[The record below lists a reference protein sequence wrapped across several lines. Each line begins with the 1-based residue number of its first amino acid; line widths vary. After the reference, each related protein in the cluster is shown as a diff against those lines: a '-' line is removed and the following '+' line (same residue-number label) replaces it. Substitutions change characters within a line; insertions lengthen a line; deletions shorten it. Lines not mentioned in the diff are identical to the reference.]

1 MKVKIPLLLGFA
13 LLCLSLNTAA
23 QLSVDAQLR
32 MRGEVNRGYMFIAGP
47 ETEFQAGVSQRS
59 RLGFSFAKDHLSMR
73 LNIQDIRAW
82 GGETF
87 YTSTGAWANQGLDVF
102 EAWMEMNISEKARL
116 RLGRQILSLDDERL
130 IAERNWNQYGQAY
143 DALRYRRSD
152 GQWETEAVLS
162 YNNQNAMVLG
172 ATGGIDDFY
181 SDKNR
186 IRMLNYLWVR
196 RPICPTTTL
205 SYSFISSGYQ
215 SPRFENVLYVT
226 ATSGFHLAHK
236 KESMA
241 LNANLFGQFGRNISG
256 RKVEAWMATISGSY
270 ALGRWQWG
278 AGADVLSG
286 NDGSRTNADYVAKDH
301 SFDLL
306 YGARFKYNGYMNQF
320 ANLDMATG
328 TAGLID
334 VYPFV
339 RLGLPEERELRL
351 LLHFF
356 RSAWKSLPGRA
367 DTPLDAYLGSEL
379 DLMYSQSLAQGLK
392 LQGGLSFFFP
402 TERMEVLKGL
412 EAGTHKQSWWSW
424 IMLTYQPRL
433 W

>member
-1 MKVKIPLLLGFA
+1 
-13 LLCLSLNTAA
+13 
-23 QLSVDAQLR
+23 
-32 MRGEVNRGYMFIAGP
+32 
-47 ETEFQAGVSQRS
+47 
-59 RLGFSFAKDHLSMR
+59 
-73 LNIQDIRAW
+73 
-82 GGETF
+82 
-87 YTSTGAWANQGLDVF
+87 
-102 EAWMEMNISEKARL
+102 
-116 RLGRQILSLDDERL
+116 
-130 IAERNWNQYGQAY
+130 
-143 DALRYRRSD
+143 
-152 GQWETEAVLS
+152 
-162 YNNQNAMVLG
+162 
-172 ATGGIDDFY
+172 
-181 SDKNR
+181 
-186 IRMLNYLWVR
+186 
-196 RPICPTTTL
+196 
-205 SYSFISSGYQ
+205 
-215 SPRFENVLYVT
+215 
-226 ATSGFHLAHK
+226 
-236 KESMA
+236 MA